1 MEIFEVIPDL
11 LIGTRLASTA
21 TYEALHVDAIVD
33 LENWAFGWVPRVPT
47 GSIYLSLPMEDDDRV
62 DPRVVDVAAFVAA
75 LLRSGGRVL
84 VHCTEGLNRSG
95 VVVARALI
103 DLGWSSADA
112 IELVRLRRGPTED
125 GFLAL
130 ANPHFVEWL
139 RSEEDRG
146 RELPDPPLSGQR
158 NPKNAP

>member
-1 MEIFEVIPDL
+1 M
-11 LIGTRLASTA
+11 
-21 TYEALHVDAIVD
+21 
-33 LENWAFGWVPRVPT
+33 
-47 GSIYLSLPMEDDDRV
+47 
-62 DPRVVDVAAFVAA
+62 
-75 LLRSGGRVL
+75 L

-146 RELPDPPLSGQR
+146 RELPDTPLIGQR
-158 NPKNAP
+158 NAP